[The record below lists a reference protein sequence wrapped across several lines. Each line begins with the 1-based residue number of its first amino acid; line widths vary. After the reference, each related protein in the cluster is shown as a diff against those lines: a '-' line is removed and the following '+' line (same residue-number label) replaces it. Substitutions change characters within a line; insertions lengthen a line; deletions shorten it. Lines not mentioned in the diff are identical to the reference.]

1 MTLGVHEARNGKK
14 QSQEVL
20 RSPEGLDMRHEE
32 EGGLSDDSQVSDLD
46 SWVHHLATPW
56 DKEVKERNR

>member
-46 SWVHHLATPW
+46 SWVHHLATP
-56 DKEVKERNR
+56 